1 MLLVLKQGQAYQ
13 GLREVVDEDDRELR
27 GRDATVENMAGERE
41 VKMRSQ
47 ESQEHAVPGRNSLQ
61 G

>member
-27 GRDATVENMAGERE
+27 GRDATVENMAGGA
-41 VKMRSQ
+41 RS
-47 ESQEHAVPGRNSLQ
+47 
-61 G
+61 